1 MTIITFVVKKRD
13 GTVKTYRKTAEGL
26 LKVVSVRLGVL

>member
-13 GTVKTYRKTAEGL
+13 GSIKTYRKNAEGL
-26 LKVVSVRLGVL
+26 LKLVSVRWRVL